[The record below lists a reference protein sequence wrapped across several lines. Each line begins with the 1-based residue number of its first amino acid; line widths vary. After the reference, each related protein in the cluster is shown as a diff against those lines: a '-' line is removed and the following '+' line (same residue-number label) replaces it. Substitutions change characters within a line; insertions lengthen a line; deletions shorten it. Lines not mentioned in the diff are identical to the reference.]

1 MSKIESVVHK
11 YIVDEEGTCVRYEI
25 GRYNAAADCVW
36 IRQSPPPDRPPKMTT
51 QESGER
57 VVGVSNI
64 YLGPRRKKL
73 LTLGR
78 RLGLHLAPARLFGHR
93 VALGGGVVLLLDALP
108 LCLRLLVYFA
118 AAHGGVLCEMHR
130 LELARARV
138 TSEMG
143 PGVRGFLAS
152 GCFQFFSVHPPPVH
166 GRAVDPGVCL
176 WRRWRFRA
184 EHRIVIA
191 NTVACPYLHSS

>member
-1 MSKIESVVHK
+1 
-11 YIVDEEGTCVRYEI
+11 
-25 GRYNAAADCVW
+25 
-36 IRQSPPPDRPPKMTT
+36 MTT
-51 QESGER
+51 HESGER

-108 LCLRLLVYFA
+108 LCLRLLVFA
-118 AAHGGVLCEMHR
+118 AAHGGVLCEI
-130 LELARARV
+130 ETRV

-143 PGVRGFLAS
+143 PGV
-152 GCFQFFSVHPPPVH
+152 CFSFFSVHPPPVDPTSCMLQ
-166 GRAVDPGVCL
+166 RMMAVCGV
-176 WRRWRFRA
+176 
-184 EHRIVIA
+184 
-191 NTVACPYLHSS
+191 